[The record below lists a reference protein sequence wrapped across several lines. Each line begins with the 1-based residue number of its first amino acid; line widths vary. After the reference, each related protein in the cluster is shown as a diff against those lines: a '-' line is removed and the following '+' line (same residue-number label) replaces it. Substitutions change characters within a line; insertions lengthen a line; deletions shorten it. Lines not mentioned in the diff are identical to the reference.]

1 MEVSGRN
8 PLQEAGKKRILIL
21 LLRILQSQSLAS
33 PSSPATNPSMIS
45 INEQFPAGA
54 GAASGGFA
62 KEMAEL
68 FGPNGSLAAI
78 RGFEWRPEQQQMAE
92 GVAAALEGRSHLVVE
107 AGTGVGKSLAYLLPA
122 VLHARRTGRKAL
134 ISTHTIN
141 LQEQLLYKDIPL
153 VRGMIGEDF
162 EAVLLKGRQNYVC
175 PTRLARAVRHGGDL
189 FTAEEKPDLERIREW
204 AAATTDGSL
213 SDLPFEPPQQLWA
226 QVCSEQHLCTPKT
239 CGRDSGCFYQSA
251 RRRAQSAQ
259 VLVLNHTLFFT
270 LLGDPE
276 DEGLGYLFPDDFV
289 IFDEAHTVEQVASRH
304 LGFSLSQYG
313 LRQSVQRLYN
323 PRTRKGLLQQARH
336 NEAVGTA
343 AELIPEIDRFFDA
356 LAGACTF
363 RQGRECR
370 IREDRS
376 AELAEAVSQSSLAE
390 GLAKLAESAGSA
402 AGKTEEEGLKG
413 ELTEVASRL
422 RSARAGLSDFLSQN
436 APDHVYWVERS
447 GRTSTWCSLHAAP
460 VAVAPLLGRLLFRH
474 GGTAIMTS
482 ATLSVGSSELD
493 YFRGR
498 VGAYDVPSLQLGSP
512 FDYSRQMKIH
522 LVRKMPEPKDAA
534 YEEALAKWIGHY
546 TEESRARAFVLF
558 TSHRTMQ
565 AVAARMQGYF
575 EEKGWNLIVQGAG
588 LSRSRMLEAFRE
600 GGHSVLFGTDSFW
613 TGVDLPGEAL
623 SSVIITR
630 LPFVTPDHPLTE
642 AKLEEIV
649 ASGGDAF
656 QTYSL
661 PEAILKLRQGVG
673 RLIRSANDRGS
684 IVILD
689 SRILSRP
696 YGKAFLKAL
705 PECPVEI
712 A

>member
-1 MEVSGRN
+1 MISLNEDFPAATDFASEVSALFG
-8 PLQEAGKKRILIL
+8 PEG
-21 LLRILQSQSLAS
+21 SLAS
-33 PSSPATNPSMIS
+33 
-45 INEQFPAGA
+45 
-54 GAASGGFA
+54 
-62 KEMAEL
+62 
-68 FGPNGSLAAI
+68 I
-78 RGFEWRPEQQQMAE
+78 RGFEWRPEQQRMASA
-92 GVAAALEGRSHLVVE
+92 VAAALSGRSHLVVE

-122 VLHARRTGRKAL
+122 VLHAKRTGRKAL
-134 ISTHTIN
+134 VSTHTIN

-153 VRGMIGEDF
+153 VKGLIGGDF

-175 PTRLARAVRHGGDL
+175 PTRLARAHRHGADL
-189 FTAEEKPDLERIREW
+189 FTAEERPELERIREW
-204 AAATTDGSL
+204 AATTSDGSL
-213 SDLPFEPPQQLWA
+213 SDIPFEVPQQLWM

-251 RRRAQSAQ
+251 RRRAQTAQ

-276 DEGLGYLFPDDFV
+276 EEGIGYLFPDDFV
-289 IFDEAHTVEQVASRH
+289 VFDEAHTVEQVASRH

-313 LRQSVQRLYN
+313 LRQSIQRLYN
-323 PRTRKGLLQQARH
+323 PRTRKGLFQQARY
-336 NEAVGTA
+336 NEAIGTA
-343 AELIPEIDRFFDA
+343 AELFPEIDRFFER
-356 LAGACTF
+356 LAGTCTF

-370 IREDRS
+370 IRGDRS
-376 AELAEAVSQSSLAE
+376 ADLVEAVADSPLSE
-390 GLAKLAESAGSA
+390 GLARLADSAGTA
-402 AGKTEEEGLKG
+402 AGKAQEEGLQG
-413 ELTEVASRL
+413 ELTEIASRL
-422 RSARAGLSDFLSQN
+422 RTVRAGLSDFLSQSE
-436 APDHVYWVERS
+436 PDHVYWVERGGKS
-447 GRTSTWCSLHAAP
+447 ATWTSLHAAP
-460 VAVAPLLGRLLFRH
+460 VAVAPLLGRLLFRD

-482 ATLSVGSSELD
+482 ATLSVGSADLD

-498 VGAYDVPSLQLGSP
+498 VGATEVPSLQLGSP
-512 FDYSRQMKIH
+512 FDYGKQMRIK
-522 LVRKMPEPKDAA
+522 LVKKMPEPKDRA
-534 YEEALAKWIGHY
+534 YEEALAKWIGHF

-565 AVAARMQGYF
+565 AVAARMQGHF
-575 EEKGWNLIVQGAG
+575 EEKRWNLIVQGGG

-600 GGHSVLFGTDSFW
+600 EGESVLFGTDSFW

-642 AKLEEIV
+642 AKLEEIE
-649 ASGGDAF
+649 AKGGDPF
-656 QTYSL
+656 QAYSL

-673 RLIRSANDRGS
+673 RLIRSSKDRGS

-705 PECPVEI
+705 PECPVEVL
-712 A
+712 

>member
-1 MEVSGRN
+1 MISLNEEFPSGISAPAGAFTREVSDLFG
-8 PLQEAGKKRILIL
+8 PKG
-21 LLRILQSQSLAS
+21 SLAS
-33 PSSPATNPSMIS
+33 
-45 INEQFPAGA
+45 
-54 GAASGGFA
+54 
-62 KEMAEL
+62 
-68 FGPNGSLAAI
+68 I
-78 RGFEWRPEQQQMAE
+78 RGFEWRREQQRMAE

-122 VLHARRTGRKAL
+122 VLHSVRTGRKAL

-153 VRGMIGEDF
+153 VKGLLSEDF

-175 PTRLARAVRHGGDL
+175 PTRLARARRHGADL
-189 FTAEEKPDLERIREW
+189 FTAEERPELERVHEW
-204 AAATTDGSL
+204 AETTRDGSL
-213 SDLPFEPPQQLWA
+213 SDLPFEPAQQLWA

-239 CGRDSGCFYQSA
+239 CGRDSGCFYQAA

-276 DEGLGYLFPDDFV
+276 EEGLGYLFPDDFV

-313 LRQSVQRLYN
+313 LRQAVQRLYN

-336 NEAVGTA
+336 TEALGTA
-343 AELIPEIDRFFDA
+343 ADLMPEIDRFFDA
-356 LAGACTF
+356 IAGECNF
-363 RQGRECR
+363 KQGRECR
-370 IREDRS
+370 IRDDRS
-376 AELAEAVSQSSLAE
+376 AELAERVSESPLAE
-390 GLAKLAESAGSA
+390 GLARLADSAGSA

-413 ELTEVASRL
+413 ELAEVSSRL
-422 RSARAGLSDFLSQN
+422 RTARAGLADFLSQSE
-436 APDHVYWVERS
+436 PDHVYWVERS
-447 GRTSTWCSLHAAP
+447 GKTSNWTSLHAAP
-460 VAVAPLLGRLLFRH
+460 VAVAPLLGRLLFRE

-482 ATLSVGSSELD
+482 ATLSVGSAELD

-498 VGAYDVPSLQLGSP
+498 VGALDVPSLQLGSP
-512 FDYSRQMKIH
+512 FDYSRQMQIR
-522 LVRKMPEPKDAA
+522 LVRKIPEPKDPS
-534 YEEALAKWIGHY
+534 YEEALAKWIGY
-546 TEESRARAFVLF
+546 FTEESRARAFVLF
-558 TSHRTMQ
+558 TSHRMMQ
-565 AVAARMQGYF
+565 AVAARMGGFF
-575 EEKGWNLIVQGAG
+575 EKKGWNLIVQGAG

-600 GGHSVLFGTDSFW
+600 EGESVLFGTDSFW

-642 AKLEEIV
+642 AKLEEIES
-649 ASGGDAF
+649 SGGDPF
-656 QTYSL
+656 QSYSL

-673 RLIRSANDRGS
+673 RLIRSSKDHGS

-689 SRILSRP
+689 SRILTRS

-712 A
+712 L

>member
-1 MEVSGRN
+1 
-8 PLQEAGKKRILIL
+8 
-21 LLRILQSQSLAS
+21 
-33 PSSPATNPSMIS
+33 
-45 INEQFPAGA
+45 
-54 GAASGGFA
+54 
-62 KEMAEL
+62 
-68 FGPNGSLAAI
+68 
-78 RGFEWRPEQQQMAE
+78 
-92 GVAAALEGRSHLVVE
+92 
-107 AGTGVGKSLAYLLPA
+107 
-122 VLHARRTGRKAL
+122 
-134 ISTHTIN
+134 
-141 LQEQLLYKDIPL
+141 
-153 VRGMIGEDF
+153 
-162 EAVLLKGRQNYVC
+162 
-175 PTRLARAVRHGGDL
+175 
-189 FTAEEKPDLERIREW
+189 
-204 AAATTDGSL
+204 
-213 SDLPFEPPQQLWA
+213 
-226 QVCSEQHLCTPKT
+226 
-239 CGRDSGCFYQSA
+239 
-251 RRRAQSAQ
+251 
-259 VLVLNHTLFFT
+259 
-270 LLGDPE
+270 
-276 DEGLGYLFPDDFV
+276 
-289 IFDEAHTVEQVASRH
+289 
-304 LGFSLSQYG
+304 SQYG

-460 VAVAPLLGRLLFRH
+460 
-474 GGTAIMTS
+474 
-482 ATLSVGSSELD
+482 
-493 YFRGR
+493 
-498 VGAYDVPSLQLGSP
+498 
-512 FDYSRQMKIH
+512 
-522 LVRKMPEPKDAA
+522 
-534 YEEALAKWIGHY
+534 IGHY